1 MHVIRVV
8 ISSSDVT
15 IPALFHTLMNEHDYI
30 CLLFEIFM
38 HTAKCDALSEERENK
53 QTLKS
58 SK

>member
-15 IPALFHTLMNEHDYI
+15 IPALFHTLMNELDYI

-53 QTLKS
+53 
-58 SK
+58 